1 MDPGACAKFCA
12 TSRLGNILNTGTETL
27 AKAATP
33 SPTPPQT
40 KRAASEDTALSQFI
54 RTFA

>member
-12 TSRLGNILNTGTETL
+12 TSRLGNILNTGPEPL
-27 AKAATP
+27 AKAAT
-33 SPTPPQT
+33 
-40 KRAASEDTALSQFI
+40 ASEDTALSQFI